1 MNSNLRIADVSS
13 RNAMDYL
20 QDLDS
25 ETLDMSPMIHFFTED
40 YESPIMVIQLPP
52 SSEDKR
58 ELMFHH
64 MFAVPFINLLPIRA
78 VSIVQD
84 TWFTKA
90 EKGEEINVRPSESID
105 REQGLVTLVIKDDDT
120 GVFNMRE
127 YGRDDNGI
135 IYTKDVTNTEIEN
148 WSDEE
153 SHASWVVPMMQAG
166 FHAKENQDITL
177 ETTEKMLALM
187 EGFNVLNDGGFQY
200 LIHMNMKDI
209 IADTFQEI
217 SDTDVY
223 KSFIKQLEEGLKEYL
238 EEE

>member
-1 MNSNLRIADVSS
+1 
-13 RNAMDYL
+13 
-20 QDLDS
+20 
-25 ETLDMSPMIHFFTED
+25 
-40 YESPIMVIQLPP
+40 
-52 SSEDKR
+52 
-58 ELMFHH
+58 
-64 MFAVPFINLLPIRA
+64 
-78 VSIVQD
+78 
-84 TWFTKA
+84 
-90 EKGEEINVRPSESID
+90 
-105 REQGLVTLVIKDDDT
+105 
-120 GVFNMRE
+120 MRE

-148 WSDEE
+148 WSDNEK
-153 SHASWVVPMMQAG
+153 HASWVVPMMQAG
-166 FHAKENQDITL
+166 FHAKENQDVTL

-187 EGFNVLNDGGFQY
+187 EGFNVLNEGGFQY